1 MDLSLKYAIDTE
13 KVSWRVIGDELLV
26 LNLDNGNYYDLNE
39 VAGQVWNGII
49 EKKSLGEIFETLKKE
64 YRVDEKRLESD
75 LKKIVAELQKEKLI
89 TPR

>member
-1 MDLSLKYAIDTE
+1 MDLTLKYVIDTE

-75 LKKIVAELQKEKLI
+75 LKKIVAELQKERLI